1 MCVCVCTCTTVYENQ
16 FEFKTSGMRTVL
28 ESEENFA
35 RSPQTGYLRV
45 RLDFE
50 SEVRIKIR
58 FGFASLRGGI
68 SHKYVTGNVGVV
80 ECLM

>member
-1 MCVCVCTCTTVYENQ
+1 MCVCTCTTVYENQ

-35 RSPQTGYLRV
+35 RSPQIGYLRV

-58 FGFASLRGGI
+58 FGFASLKCGI
-68 SHKYVTGNVGVV
+68 SHKYVTGNVGAV